1 MKNILIPMDFTDVG
15 INALRYA
22 IQAFPESTLSVLY
35 IKAAMVD
42 AEESLTASP
51 VIVQEQYW
59 KEAMKSFIKKEL
71 NIETIPDKISI
82 HIEYGPTISSIRNYT
97 DKNNFDAIVMGTR
110 DKYNVFDQW
119 FGTVSIGTVKTS
131 KIPVYLIPKY
141 ASCTGYKKVMIASD
155 THLMNAVYINQIKS
169 WNKEHGSFVKFLHI
183 QRGDKDDF
191 NEATKALVYELF
203 EKEDPQFSFEIDVLK
218 DKDIS
223 HSLLASAYDMK
234 ADLLIVIPEDQNF
247 LQSLLFKSIAK
258 DLILQADIPLLFLKR
273 KKS

>member
-22 IQAFPESTLSVLY
+22 LQAFPDSTISVLY

-42 AEESLTASP
+42 TEEYSP
-51 VIVQEQYW
+51 ITPGVLRERYW
-59 KEAMKSFIKKEL
+59 REAMKAFIKKEL
-71 NIETIPDKISI
+71 KSESIPEKITINF
-82 HIEYGPTISSIRNYT
+82 EYGPTVSTIQGYM
-97 DKNNFDAIVMGTR
+97 DKINFDAIVMGTR

-141 ASCTGYKKVMIASD
+141 ASYKGYKKVMIASD
-155 THLMNAVYINQIKS
+155 THLMNANYINQIKS

-183 QRGDKDDF
+183 QRADKDDF
-191 NEATKALVYELF
+191 NEATKSLVYELF

-234 ADLLIVIPEDQNF
+234 ADLLIVMPEDQNF
-247 LQSLLFKSIAK
+247 LQSLLFKSISK
-258 DLILQADIPLLFLKR
+258 DLILKADIPLLFLKH
-273 KKS
+273 KS